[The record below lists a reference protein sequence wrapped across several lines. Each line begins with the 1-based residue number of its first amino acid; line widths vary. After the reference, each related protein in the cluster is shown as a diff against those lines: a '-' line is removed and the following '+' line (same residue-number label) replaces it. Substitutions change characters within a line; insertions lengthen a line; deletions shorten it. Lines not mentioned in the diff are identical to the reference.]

1 MKNNKKIRNLLY
13 ITLGLLFLFYI
24 VLNFFDFDEGFGVT
38 QLNKRSSSGKDV
50 ISWLKSLRTK
60 KSTS

>member
-1 MKNNKKIRNLLY
+1 MKNNKKIRNLLF

-38 QLNKRSSSGKDV
+38 LLNKGSSSGKDV
-50 ISWLKSLRTK
+50 ISWLKSIRTK